1 MEGLWK
7 VRLFTVMHM
16 MRINIFSTIIMTS
29 NIGVKIFVYV
39 FFLGSFWTI
48 TPIDE
53 IQSHP
58 DNHVVKDFKYE

>member
-1 MEGLWK
+1 
-7 VRLFTVMHM
+7 